1 MRLRHNAPFVRF
13 WLASTVSDFGTY
25 ITTVALSV
33 LILVAMDGTAFDQGL
48 VNAARWTPYLVFG
61 LLAGI
66 WVDRFRRR
74 AVLIAADLGCGV
86 LLASLA
92 LFGALGV
99 LTVPAVMALMFGFG
113 TLALMSDAAY
123 RSFLTDL
130 VPRPLL
136 VRANARLQQSMTVA
150 QTTGGA
156 VAGTLVAL
164 VTAPFALLVDA
175 FSYFF
180 SGAVLI
186 SLKRSAPD
194 KPPLDHTG
202 STGSKIAEGLRW
214 IYGHPRLGPL
224 AWKSHI
230 WFIGSAMMGAV
241 FPALILN
248 ELRLGALG
256 LGLTMGCAG
265 VGAVLGTLI
274 SNWTGERW
282 GTGRAVVVSD
292 LVQPVAVALIALS
305 PAVAAAAADGPA
317 TGRAYGSPGE
327 WPVALWGAFVLAAG
341 GQFLFGFAMGAESP
355 LEMGYQQAV
364 TPDRLIARVSATM
377 RSANRGMIVVGAPV
391 GGVIATTAG
400 VGAALWAASGIMLV
414 AGLAL
419 LLYGFSSARVEVD
432 QLTDQEARS

>member
-1 MRLRHNAPFVRF
+1 MRF
-13 WLASTVSDFGTY
+13 WVASTVSDFGTY

-33 LILVAMDGTAFDQGL
+33 LVLVALDGTALDQGL
-48 VNAARWTPYLVFG
+48 VNAARWAPYLVFG

-74 AVLIAADLGCGV
+74 SVLIAADLGCGLV
-86 LLASLA
+86 LAALAI
-92 LFGALGV
+92 FGALGM
-99 LTVPAVMALMFGFG
+99 LNVPAVMALMFGFG

-123 RSFLTDL
+123 RSFLTHL
-130 VPRPLL
+130 VSRPLL

-156 VAGTLVAL
+156 VAGALVAL
-164 VTAPFALLVDA
+164 VTAPFALLIDA

-180 SGAVLI
+180 SAAVLV
-186 SLKRSAPD
+186 SLKSATD
-194 KPPLDHTG
+194 KPPLH
-202 STGSKIAEGLRW
+202 STGSLGRKIAEGLAW
-214 IYGHPRLGPL
+214 IYRHPRLRPL

-230 WFIGSAMMGAV
+230 WFIGSAIMGAV

-274 SNWTGERW
+274 SHWAGERW
-282 GTGRAVVVSD
+282 GTGRAVVGSD
-292 LVQPVAVALIALS
+292 LFQPVAVALIALS
-305 PAVAAAAADGPA
+305 PAAAAAAGSGTVSA
-317 TGRAYGSPGE
+317 AAYGSPAE
-327 WPVALWGAFVLAAG
+327 WPVALWGAVTLAAG

-364 TPDRLIARVSATM
+364 TPDRLMARMSATM
-377 RSANRGMIVVGAPV
+377 RSANRGMIVIGAPL
-391 GGVIATTAG
+391 GGAIAAAAG
-400 VGAALWAASGIMLV
+400 VGTALWTAAAIMLV
-414 AGLAL
+414 SGLVL
-419 LLYGFSSARVEVD
+419 LFSKFSSARVEDD
-432 QLTDQEARS
+432 QLTDEEATARG